1 MKIVIADYPDVLGR
15 DIDREY
21 ALLRQEIPDAE
32 IVLHPYTDPEAFYR
46 EMEDADGLL
55 TAFLQLDRAAL
66 DRMPCLKAISIN
78 ATGYNFVDLEE
89 TRRRDIPVCA
99 IGEYCTQ
106 EVADHTI
113 ALMLALERNLKC
125 YTRLIDREHRWQ
137 YYAAPQPMGLDGS
150 ILGIFGFGKIGRAV
164 ARRAQAFGMR
174 VLAVDPH
181 ADEQQAQLMG
191 VCLTDTDNLL
201 QTADVISNHMNQT
214 AENECFFDEAC
225 FRRMKKRPIFLNVSR
240 GASVDEQAL
249 VRALEEGWICA
260 AGLDVLQEEK
270 PDLTHNPL
278 LGRENVIIT
287 PHAAFYS
294 ARSIEA
300 LQRLSCRN
308 LTDCLTGRRQ
318 RAFRIVN
325 GVMLTPGEGRT
336 P

>member
-15 DIDREY
+15 DIDKEY
-21 ALLRQEIPDAE
+21 ALLRQEIPDAD

-46 EMEDADGLL
+46 EMADADGLL
-55 TAFLQLDRAAL
+55 TAFIPLDRTAL
-66 DRMPCLKAISIN
+66 DRMPQLKAISIN

-113 ALMLALERNLKC
+113 ALLLALERNLKS
-125 YTRLIDREHRWQ
+125 YTRLVDREYRWQ
-137 YYAAPQPMGLDGS
+137 YYAAPQPMGLCGS
-150 ILGIFGFGKIGRAV
+150 VIGIFGFGKIGRAV

-174 VLAVDPH
+174 VMAVDPR

-191 VCLTDTDNLL
+191 VCLTDTDTLL

-214 AENECFFDEAC
+214 AENECFFDEDC
-225 FRRMKKRPIFLNVSR
+225 FRRMQRHPIFLNVSR
-240 GASVDEQAL
+240 GVSVDEQAL
-249 VRALEEGWICA
+249 VRALDEGWIRA
-260 AGLDVLQEEK
+260 AGLDVLREEK
-270 PDLTHNPL
+270 PELAQCPF
-278 LGRENVIIT
+278 LGRENVIVT
-287 PHAAFYS
+287 PHAAFFS

-325 GVMLTPGEGRT
+325 KVGADPV
-336 P
+336 